1 MSFGFRNI
9 KKLKKINIP
18 PRAYIL
24 YEVFIKTRHK
34 GTLHNQ
40 MLLKTSVF
48 QEPHLDSLQYGEEP
62 LNVSDSFEHDWQIS
76 GQRFIGERVFRLYHN
91 GQSATAIVQK
101 YLSSDGDDE
110 AIFHMHILHDDSDK
124 EDLDI
129 HECFAAMEQY
139 PKHFSP
145 RLLDT
150 LNLRP
155 LLLIDL

>member
-1 MSFGFRNI
+1 
-9 KKLKKINIP
+9 
-18 PRAYIL
+18 
-24 YEVFIKTRHK
+24 
-34 GTLHNQ
+34 
-40 MLLKTSVF
+40 
-48 QEPHLDSLQYGEEP
+48 LDSLQYGEEP

-110 AIFHMHILHDDSDK
+110 ASDK
-124 EDLDI
+124 EDFDI

-145 RLLDT
+145 HLLDT

-155 LLLIDL
+155 LLLTDL

>member
-1 MSFGFRNI
+1 
-9 KKLKKINIP
+9 
-18 PRAYIL
+18 
-24 YEVFIKTRHK
+24 
-34 GTLHNQ
+34 
-40 MLLKTSVF
+40 MLLKTSVV
-48 QEPHLDSLQYGEEP
+48 SRTSVRSEEP
-62 LNVSDSFEHDWQIS
+62 LNVSDSFEYDWQIS
-76 GQRFIGERVFRLYHN
+76 GHRFIGERVFRLYHN
-91 GQSATAIVQK
+91 GQSATAIVQQ
-101 YLSSDGDDE
+101 YLSFDGDDE
-110 AIFHMHILHDDSDK
+110 AIFHMHILHDVSDK